1 MAANKTL
8 FTKRKDGAGADS
20 ERFIETPSGGS
31 FRTNG
36 QGDTYVQRQGAYDD
50 LSLITAAAL
59 AIGNSPW
66 LLNIGTGTEVI
77 ARSAKGGINIK
88 TQAVTTADN
97 TNVLLFP
104 AATTNGMYAPIS
116 AKAKPAFRT
125 QVMFGTITAMFAVA
139 GLDENAASND
149 VDPSGTAGDGASF
162 FFNPVGPGTT
172 EVTVDTGFTQTVIST
187 ATRSGG
193 TLVCTC
199 ATAHGL
205 AVGDLVPISGFTQT
219 CYNGQFKVLSVTSVL
234 IFTIEVGDVGL
245 QNSTTRIGDTTSGS
259 AVVGSL
265 DSTAGLRIGDQVSG
279 TGVQAAAT
287 ILTVDSA
294 TQITLSSTASATGTD
309 ITLTFNGN
317 GSGSPII
324 NWHSNWILHQ
334 KVAGAD
340 VFYKTNVPVL
350 ANVDYYL
357 HLEFDELLI
366 PRWYINGTQ
375 VGTGTAGTADASVG
389 VVIGLEAT
397 ATPGGQKNMDV
408 RYVAVGRNLG

>member
-1 MAANKTL
+1 MALNKSL
-8 FTKRKDGAGADS
+8 LTKRKDGAGADY

-36 QGDTYVQRQGAYDD
+36 MGEVFCQRQGAYDD
-50 LSLITAAAL
+50 FSLITAAAL
-59 AIGNSPW
+59 AIGNSPL

-77 ARSAKGGINIK
+77 ARSAKGGQNLK

-125 QVMFGTITAMFAVA
+125 QVMFGTITKLFAVA

-162 FFNPVGPGTT
+162 FFSPTGPGTT
-172 EVTVDTGFTQTVIST
+172 EVTVDTGFTQTVISSAVRT
-187 ATRSGG
+187 SGV
-193 TLVCTC
+193 LVCTC

-219 CYNGQFKVLSVTSVL
+219 CYNGQFKVLSITSSL

-245 QNSTTRIGDTTSGS
+245 PNPITRTGTTTNGS
-259 AVVGSL
+259 AVVPSMS
-265 DSTAGLRIGDQVSG
+265 STANLRVGDNVTG
-279 TGVQAAAT
+279 TGITAGTTV
-287 ILTVDSA
+287 LTVDSS
-294 TQITLSSTASATGTD
+294 TQITLSAVATASTTGV
-309 ITLTFNGN
+309 TLTFDGT
-317 GSGSPII
+317 GTGSPIV

-350 ANVDYYL
+350 ADVDYYL
-357 HLEFDELLI
+357 HLEYDELLI
-366 PRWYINGTQ
+366 PRWYINGTL

-408 RYVAVGRNLG
+408 RYVSVGRNLG